1 MLFFKKKKIQ
11 QPNWIDNKIDE
22 YRDMLFDIRY
32 DMRKNVKN
40 ILVTEQFIKILPNGP
55 DKNSEEEMLE
65 KYKYALLC
73 NIGSYDGVLAD
84 WRILLEGA
92 SEEDKAN
99 MINKN
104 TVPKLTSHEYIKD
117 LLFYDNK

>member
-1 MLFFKKKKIQ
+1 MLFFKKREIR

-40 ILVTEQFIKILPNGP
+40 ILATEQFIKILPNGP

-84 WRILLEGA
+84 WRILLERA

-117 LLFYDNK
+117 LLEEF